1 MEYPKQL
8 LRNIYWAFSE
18 GAINSMENFALA
30 ITSYHRDISGS
41 NLPVQLNEVIFNHPK
56 IVLQYV
62 KYDEEIDDFEEPQEL
77 VEADNG
83 ESFTVKELLYKIHQ
97 VGINLEN
104 EDNCYF
110 EGLTFATS
118 DDPDFLNIPVYFLD
132 TGS

>member
-1 MEYPKQL
+1 MEYPKVL

-18 GAINSMENFALA
+18 GPIENQENFINRL
-30 ITSYHRDISGS
+30 TSYHEQISGVK
-41 NLPVQLNEVIFNHPK
+41 LPMGLDKIIFDYPK

-62 KYDEEIDDFEEPQEL
+62 KYDENDDFEEPQEL
-77 VEADNG
+77 IEANNG
-83 ESFTVKELLYKIHQ
+83 ESFSARELLFKIHQ

-104 EDNCYF
+104 DHNCYF

-118 DDPDFLNIPVYFLD
+118 DDPDFPEIPVYFLD